1 MQYKSSEGRMN
12 LRDKIN
18 QEVEHELGKNMIPN
32 PGFGKYSLVK
42 SKKRSVV
49 VEKEKLYEDNFD
61 LRNRIKEL

>member
-1 MQYKSSEGRMN
+1 
-12 LRDKIN
+12 
-18 QEVEHELGKNMIPN
+18 MIPN
-32 PGFGKYSLVK
+32 PGFGRYSLVK